1 MLESKIFESGLEN
14 SGNLQNQAETNKEDL
29 EKQLTPKEIR
39 EGLSRIKTEFCTE
52 LREETGI
59 DVVFPK
65 GTKIGDV
72 DVSGQT
78 LEDGLDL
85 VISPLENYEPPII
98 QEQVEAGIEQ
108 NEQKNIPSW
117 LKGHEELIWTGAHEN
132 PIWEVKGK
140 LYGDEVIVSYVRSLK
155 ELKPGKTKME
165 QEKALE
171 LVKDSFTL
179 DEWKIMSQIF
189 NQYEKLEKDSQSNN
203 KDIRYEASKQ
213 ILEVVKEHNAFRLR
227 EENTYR
233 TSKGNMPE
241 ILYQKISKATEDM
254 ARMTRGFKEE
264 KIDIDSLTQ
273 QTAEIL
279 SQLVVL
285 NRTRGRG
292 SEKALEPKE
301 DIKEIPSFE
310 YSLSELSRC
319 FNTQLNNKKG
329 MTLMVGEAG
338 TGKNE
343 AVEYFAAKTNRPA
356 FVFPCGRG
364 MESIDLV
371 THYEFDSREGTKRF
385 MTDLAEGIQVPG
397 AVVMIDEVN
406 ALKPEVQAMLHGLG
420 DSRRSL
426 KYDGV
431 NIPVAEGVALVI
443 AGNPATYGAAGDIGQ
458 ALLDRTLGQSMVM
471 DYPALRKG
479 ELMQRKEKWSDPVL
493 EQKEQENNELR
504 DYACDE
510 ALILYPTLKEFK
522 NLDDKDFTLF
532 WNVIINETTQGDK
545 ITEARENMDIKDLLG
560 RDTLDETRKT
570 LIDLR
575 DILRVA
581 DGWRKYYEKKQ
592 GGFDMIG
599 VSMRGTIAIAESYAK
614 ERDVRKAYLD
624 VMNNF
629 RKNPIEGLDYTFKAL
644 EQLIENTLSQQPQD
658 V

>member
-1 MLESKIFESGLEN
+1 MLESKIFENGPKHPGDS
-14 SGNLQNQAETNKEDL
+14 QDQAEINKNKENL
-29 EKQLTPKEIR
+29 ERQLTPKEIK
-39 EGLSRIKTEFCTE
+39 EGLSEIKTEFCTE
-52 LREETGI
+52 LREETGV
-59 DVVFPK
+59 DVVFPE

-72 DVSGQT
+72 DVSGKT
-78 LEDGLDL
+78 LEEMLDL
-85 VISPLENYEPPII
+85 AINPLESYEPPVV
-98 QEQVEAGIEQ
+98 QEQIEAGTEQ
-108 NEQKNIPSW
+108 NEQENIPSW
-117 LKGHEELIWTGAHEN
+117 LKGHEELIWTGTYEN
-132 PIWEVKGK
+132 PIWKIKGK
-140 LYGDEVIVSYVRSLK
+140 QYGDEVIVSYARKLK
-155 ELKPGKTKME
+155 ELKSGKTKME
-165 QEKALE
+165 QGKALE
-171 LVKDSFTL
+171 AVKNSFTL
-179 DEWKIMSQIF
+179 DEWKIVDQVF
-189 NQYEKLEKDSQSNN
+189 NQYEKLEEDRQDN
-203 KDIRYEASKQ
+203 KEIKNKANGQ
-213 ILEVVKEHNAFRLR
+213 ILEVIK
-227 EENTYR
+227 EENDFR
-233 TSKGNMPE
+233 KGRGDIPK
-241 ILYQKISKATEDM
+241 ILRAKINEAIENTAKK
-254 ARMTRGFKEE
+254 TRGFKKE
-264 KIDIDSLTQ
+264 KIDIDALTQ

-292 SEKALEPKE
+292 AEKALEPKL

-319 FNTQLNNKKG
+319 LNTQLNNKKG
-329 MTLMVGEAG
+329 MALMVGEAG

-356 FVFPCGRG
+356 FIFPCGRG

-371 THYEFDSREGTKRF
+371 THYEFDSKEGTKRF

-431 NIPVAEGVALVI
+431 DIPVAEGVALII

-458 ALLDRTLGQSMVM
+458 ALLNRTRGQSMVM

-479 ELMQRKEKWSDPVL
+479 ELMQREEKWSNSVL

-510 ALILYPTLKEFK
+510 ALILYPALKEFK
-522 NLDDKDFTLF
+522 NLNDEDFTLL
-532 WNVIINETTQGDK
+532 WDAIINESTQGDK
-545 ITEARENMDIKDLLG
+545 TTEAEKNTNIKELLRENSLND
-560 RDTLDETRKT
+560 TRKA

-575 DILRVA
+575 DILRIA

-599 VSMRGTIAIAESYAK
+599 VSMRDTISVAEAYAR

-624 VMNNF
+624 VMNDF
-629 RKNPIEGLDYTFKAL
+629 RKNPMEGLDYTFKAL
-644 EQLIENTLSQQPQD
+644 EQLIDNTLSQQSQD
-658 V
+658 T